1 MPRVPI
7 YKIQLVRDGSVPF
20 PQRICATPSL
30 AVELF
35 RAYVG
40 DPDREHVVAIF
51 LDSQNRFIGLHT
63 IAVGTVDYCVFN
75 PREVFKAALLCNAT
89 SLVLAHNHPSGDSAP
104 STVDIEITRDLQRA
118 GELLDIVLM
127 DHVVVGQPGYSS
139 FMELG
144 LLDPAVDVGPPPKRR
159 KRKSQRSTST

>member
-20 PQRICATPSL
+20 SQRVCATPSL
-30 AVELF
+30 AVDLF

-40 DPDREHVVAIF
+40 DPDREHMVAIF

-63 IAVGTVDYCVFN
+63 IAVGTVDYCAFN

-89 SLVLAHNHPSGDSAP
+89 SLVLAHNHPAGDPAP

-118 GELLDIVLM
+118 GELLDVVLM
-127 DHVVVGQPGYSS
+127 DHVVVGQPGYAS

-144 LLDPAVDVGPPPKRR
+144 LLDPVSDEGPPPK
-159 KRKSQRSTST
+159 